1 MGDNQNSN
9 QSSQLSTQDNQGVS
23 MNSIEFKLVLQQY
36 YASFVGLTGKGGYTD
51 FRKHVEA
58 CMKDSVKPMTSRAAM
73 SPSGEGNWRDQLK
86 AQFKGRGRQWIWVP
100 KESVQLTIDRL
111 SGEGFDTVDYERW
124 IANHDNAWIRFT
136 GPRVVSGVSM
146 GAFELRLDGSKI
158 DCPKMLHYIPADEL
172 DEENLNRMSGTPHSL
187 GLEVDAPAPVADE
200 PEVEVADEV
209 AMTPV
214 EETEIPDSIPLT
226 GLNEIFATEPEEEY
240 VDVMDMMDDHSD
252 DIDDDLFG
260 GF

>member
-9 QSSQLSTQDNQGVS
+9 QSSTQTDQGVS

-36 YASFVGLTGKGGYTD
+36 YGSFVELTGKGGYTD

-58 CMKDSVKPMTSRAAM
+58 CMRDAVKPITSRAAM

-86 AQFKGRGRQWIWVP
+86 AQFKGRGRQWILVS
-100 KESVQLTIDRL
+100 KESVQPTIDRL
-111 SGEGFDTVDYERW
+111 AAEGFDTVDYERW
-124 IANHDNAWIRFT
+124 IATQDNAWVRFT
-136 GPRVVSGVSM
+136 GPRSVEGKSV

-200 PEVEVADEV
+200 PEV

-214 EETEIPDSIPLT
+214 EETEIPDQV
-226 GLNEIFATEPEEEY
+226 ATEPEPEEEY

-260 GF
+260 EF

>member
-1 MGDNQNSN
+1 MGDVQNSN
-9 QSSQLSTQDNQGVS
+9 QSSTQINQGVS
-23 MNSIEFKLVLQQY
+23 MNCDNFKDMLKEY
-36 YASFVGLTGKGGYTD
+36 YSSFVESTGKGGYTD

-58 CMKDSVKPMTSRAAM
+58 CMRDAVKPITSRAAM
-73 SPSGEGNWRDQLK
+73 TSNGEGNWRDQLK

-111 SGEGFDTVDYERW
+111 AGEGFDTVDYERW

-136 GPRVVSGVSM
+136 GPRVVAGVQM

-158 DCPKMLHYIPADEL
+158 DCPKMLHYIPVDEL

-187 GLEVDAPAPVADE
+187 GLEVDAPALVADE
-200 PEVEVADEV
+200 PEVETTEEV
-209 AMTPV
+209 AMQ
-214 EETEIPDSIPLT
+214 EEVIEEVIDET
-226 GLNEIFATEPEEEY
+226 PEEEY

-260 GF
+260 EF

>member
-1 MGDNQNSN
+1 MGDINNSN
-9 QSSQLSTQDNQGVS
+9 QPSTQTNQGVS

-111 SGEGFDTVDYERW
+111 ADEGFDTVDYERW

-158 DCPKMLHYIPADEL
+158 DCPKMLHYIPVDEL
-172 DEENLNRMSGTPHSL
+172 DEENLNRMDGTPHSL
-187 GLEVDAPAPVADE
+187 GLEVDAPALVADE
-200 PEVEVADEV
+200 PEVETTEEV
-209 AMTPV
+209 AMQ
-214 EETEIPDSIPLT
+214 EEVIEEVIDET
-226 GLNEIFATEPEEEY
+226 PEEEY